1 MTPDLT
7 PFDFTNLITLLK
19 TDVVNGFV
27 CLMILHLMCLTFSSI
42 AVLLITN
49 MILSEILRS
58 LPYISFQKKIRYLHS
73 CFKNRNLSH
82 VVKKLFS
89 LTLNILLCI

>member
-19 TDVVNGFV
+19 SEVVNGLV
-27 CLMILHLMCLTFSSI
+27 CLMILHLMCLTFSST

-49 MILSEILRS
+49 MILSEILRT
-58 LPYISFQKKIRYLHS
+58 LPYISFQKKLDIYI
-73 CFKNRNLSH
+73 H
-82 VVKKLFS
+82 VSKIEISVM
-89 LTLNILLCI
+89 